1 MNPLFKKIYRNVLG
15 KIEDHFMPII
25 PKNYVT
31 IYECVKVPVM
41 DVNWHNKHKIRMK
54 ILKPFYTNALQ
65 QYKENI

>member
-1 MNPLFKKIYRNVLG
+1 MNPLFKKIYRTVLG
-15 KIEDHFMPII
+15 KIEDHIMST
-25 PKNYVT
+25 NYVT

-54 ILKPFYTNALQ
+54 ILKPFYTNSLH